1 LLPNG
6 RPSSLAIVE
15 GANIFFTKEARQK
28 IVDSGVV
35 VIKDSSANK
44 AGVSCSSYEIIAC
57 LTILPEEFSEI
68 KDIYV
73 KQVLDIIR
81 RNADQEAKLLFREW
95 LKNKNETD
103 LVKLSYEISAEINQA
118 KDILLDK
125 LNDLSDEDLSA
136 SKYTFVLLKH
146 CPSILVEK
154 YKDRI
159 LNRLPRA
166 HKIAIL
172 SAHMASHVIYREGL
186 NWLESMHPDQIFK
199 VALDYIEAE
208 RNIEKM
214 IAELKT
220 SGLSFKEE
228 IVDVLR
234 AAGAKHL
241 ASSRM

>member
-1 LLPNG
+1 M
-6 RPSSLAIVE
+6 
-15 GANIFFTKEARQK
+15 
-28 IVDSGVV
+28 
-35 VIKDSSANK
+35 
-44 AGVSCSSYEIIAC
+44 
-57 LTILPEEFSEI
+57 
-68 KDIYV
+68 
-73 KQVLDIIR
+73 
-81 RNADQEAKLLFREW
+81 
-95 LKNKNETD
+95 
-103 LVKLSYEISAEINQA
+103 
-118 KDILLDK
+118 
-125 LNDLSDEDLSA
+125 
-136 SKYTFVLLKH
+136 
-146 CPSILVEK
+146 VEK

-186 NWLESMHPDQIFK
+186 NWLESMHQDQIFK

-220 SGLSFKEE
+220 SGLSFKDE

>member
-1 LLPNG
+1 LPSG

-28 IVDSGVV
+28 IVDCGVV

-57 LTILPEEFSEI
+57 LTILPEEFAEI

-73 KQVLDIIR
+73 KQVLQIIR
-81 RNADQEAKLLFREW
+81 HNADQEAKLLFREW
-95 LKNKNETD
+95 LKNKNNTD
-103 LVKLSYEISAEINQA
+103 LVKLSYEISTEINQA

-125 LNDLSDEDLSA
+125 LNQLKDEELVVD
-136 SKYTFVLLKH
+136 KFNFVLFKH
-146 CPSILVEK
+146 CPPILVEK

-208 RNIEKM
+208 RDIEKM
-214 IAELKT
+214 VAELAN
-220 SGLSFKEE
+220 SSISFKNE
-228 IVDVLR
+228 IMEVLK
-234 AAGAKHL
+234 ASGAKHL